1 MVIGFDYVL
10 HFFTLDALL
19 VYTNGLLV
27 LKDCIVIIVSQFE
40 SITWL
45 TSFLLK
51 YAEIF
56 SVAKSEYLH
65 LVSIVQEIIVIDL
78 KSFMSL

>member
-1 MVIGFDYVL
+1 MVIGLDYAL
-10 HFFTLDALL
+10 QFLTLDALL
-19 VYTNGLLV
+19 MYTNGLLV
-27 LKDCIVIIVSQFE
+27 LKYCIVIIVSQFE

-56 SVAKSEYLH
+56 GIAKSEYLH
-65 LVSIVQEIIVIDL
+65 LVSVVQ
-78 KSFMSL
+78 